1 MKRLKN
7 LFIIVFLF
15 TTLLI
20 LSSCQGTMHQE
31 PQIEISNNSEEL
43 DTIYYLD
50 IKNEKERDIERGVK
64 DVMVGK
70 RFIDLPTV
78 AFGEKIEVKALNFE
92 SDEMEIYDYIVDES
106 GHIISDYD
114 VDPITI
120 IPLEGGK
127 VDFIFEKDDY
137 LERYDEYKV
146 EGKAI
151 HLLLIRC
158 EIYDSSFA
166 FGTLVLGG
174 NEVEKE

>member
-7 LFIIVFLF
+7 LFITLILF
-15 TTLLI
+15 TILLI
-20 LSSCQGTMHQE
+20 LSSCQNTMHEE
-31 PQIEISNNSEEL
+31 PQIEISYNSEEL
-43 DTIYYLD
+43 NAIYYLN

-78 AFGEKIEVKALNFE
+78 AFGKKIVVEALNFE
-92 SDEMEIYDYIVDES
+92 TEEIEIYDYIVDES

-114 VDPITI
+114 VAPITI
-120 IPLEGGK
+120 ITLEGGK
-127 VDFIFEKDDY
+127 AEFSFEKDDY

-158 EIYDSSFA
+158 EINNSSFA
-166 FGTLVLGG
+166 FGALVLGD
-174 NEVEKE
+174 